1 MTTADRPE
9 GRHEATAAKSG
20 FVRIGDFFFRWRN
33 LAFPLILLALFLGFR
48 PAPAQF
54 GSARAEAA
62 LDIIAALVVIAGL
75 ALRFATIGWA
85 YIRRG
90 GLKKKVHADDLVTTG
105 YFALCRNP
113 LYLGNMLIY
122 AGIFLWHGHWV
133 VILGGTALFFAV
145 YSSLIAA
152 EEHFLRAK
160 FGAAF
165 ADYCARVP
173 RWLPDLRRAH
183 EATAGMQFSLKRSIV
198 KDYTT
203 IYNTL
208 LSVIVIEVL
217 DRYWWAEAPA
227 LHRAEAVAAGL
238 ILILTVAMVAVKI
251 FKKRDFERSEAAAGA
266 SGGRV

>member
-9 GRHEATAAKSG
+9 GRHEATAKTR
-20 FVRIGDFFFRWRN
+20 FVRIGDFFFKWRN
-33 LAFPLILLALFLGFR
+33 LAFPVILLVLFFGFR
-48 PAPAQF
+48 PAPVQF

-62 LDIIAALVVIAGL
+62 LDILAALVVAAGL
-75 ALRFATIGWA
+75 GLRFATIGWA

-90 GLKKKVHADDLVTTG
+90 GLNKKVHADDLVTTG

-122 AGIFLWHGHWV
+122 GGIFLWHGHWA
-133 VILGGTALFFAV
+133 VILGGTALFLAI

-173 RWLPDLRRAH
+173 RWLPDLRRRH
-183 EATAGMQFSLKRSIV
+183 EATAGMKFSLKRSLV

-203 IYNTL
+203 IYNSL
-208 LSVIVIEVL
+208 LAVIVIEVL
-217 DRYWWAEAPA
+217 DRFWWADGPA
-227 LHRAEAVAAGL
+227 LHRAEVVALVLVGGL
-238 ILILTVAMVAVKI
+238 TAAMVAVKA
-251 FKKRDFERSEAAAGA
+251 FKKRDFERSGAAG
-266 SGGRV
+266 

>member
-9 GRHEATAAKSG
+9 GRHEATAKTR
-20 FVRIGDFFFRWRN
+20 FVRIGDFFFKWRN
-33 LAFPLILLALFLGFR
+33 LVFPLILLVLFAGFR

-54 GSARAEAA
+54 GSIRAEAA
-62 LDIIAALVVIAGL
+62 LDIIAALVVLAGL

-90 GLKKKVHADDLVTTG
+90 GLNKHVHADDLVTTG

-122 AGIFLWHGHWV
+122 AGIFLWHGHWA
-133 VILGGTALFFAV
+133 VILGGTTLFFAI

-160 FGAAF
+160 FGATF
-165 ADYCARVP
+165 TDYCARVP
-173 RWLPDLRRAH
+173 RWLPDLRHRH
-183 EATAGMQFSLKRSIV
+183 DATAGMRFSLTRSIF

-217 DRYWWAEAPA
+217 DRYWWADGPA
-227 LHRAEAVAAGL
+227 LHHAEAVAAGL
-238 ILILTVAMVAVKI
+238 ILVLSVATGVTKIL
-251 FKKRDFERSEAAAGA
+251 KKRDHERTQAAG
-266 SGGRV
+266 